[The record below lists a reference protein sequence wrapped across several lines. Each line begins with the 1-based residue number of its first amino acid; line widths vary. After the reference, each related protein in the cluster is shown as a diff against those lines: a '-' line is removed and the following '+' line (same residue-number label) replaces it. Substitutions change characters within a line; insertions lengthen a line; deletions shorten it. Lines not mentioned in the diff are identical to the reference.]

1 LIMRHAIYYAPASGR
16 LLHKLG
22 SSWLGRD
29 AASGETV
36 TQPPVEGLKD
46 VTQEPARYGFHAT
59 LKAPFVLNQ
68 DMRRV
73 DLGDAVAL
81 VAAQMD
87 VVTIPKIALR
97 EIDGFL
103 ALAPETAE
111 SELSVLAE
119 LCVCA
124 LDSFRSPASEA
135 EINRRRNA
143 RLSPR
148 QDQLLLRWGYPYV
161 LDEFRFHMTLTR
173 KLQPEERRHFL
184 HAATEHFAPVIG
196 APLEIDALTIF
207 ADSPFLQK
215 FSVEERF
222 LLRRTDRLKVA
233 S

>member
-1 LIMRHAIYYAPASGR
+1 MRHAVYYAPAAGS

-29 AASGETV
+29 AVSGESV
-36 TQPPVEGLKD
+36 SQPPVEGLRD

-68 DMRRV
+68 DMKRIE
-73 DLGDAVAL
+73 LGDAVAL

-97 EIDGFL
+97 EINGFL
-103 ALAPETAE
+103 ALVPESAV
-111 SELSVLAE
+111 SELSALEE
-119 LCVCA
+119 LCVCG
-124 LDSFRSPASEA
+124 LDSFRAPASEA
-135 EINRRRNA
+135 EIALRRNA
-143 RLSPR
+143 RLNPR
-148 QDQLLLRWGYPYV
+148 QDELLLRWGYPYV

-173 KLQPEERRHFL
+173 KLLNEERRHFL
-184 HAATEHFAPVIG
+184 HAATEHFAPAIG

-215 FSVEERF
+215 FEVEERF
-222 LLRRTDRLKVA
+222 LLRRADRLKVA